1 MLYLKLSAVKLL
13 HFEKGKKMKVIVTSI
28 ISVLVLIVGLSVP
41 AFAVHHGGNRCTD
54 RCADNYRI
62 KKDACDLIPLK
73 HERKICER
81 RAKEAKNDCKHRC
94 H

>member
-1 MLYLKLSAVKLL
+1 
-13 HFEKGKKMKVIVTSI
+13 MKRTKSIVSWTL
-28 ISVLVLIVGLSVP
+28 SVLVLLLGLSAP
-41 AFAVHHGGNRCTD
+41 TFAVRHGGNRCTD

-62 KKDACDLIPLK
+62 KKDACRLIPLK

-81 RAKEAKNDCKHRC
+81 RAKDAKNDCKHRC

>member
-1 MLYLKLSAVKLL
+1 MKQARLFVSSSLL
-13 HFEKGKKMKVIVTSI
+13 A
-28 ISVLVLIVGLSVP
+28 LVLLAGLP
-41 AFAVHHGGNRCTD
+41 ATTFARHGGNRCTD
-54 RCADNYRI
+54 HCADRYKI

-81 RAKEAKNDCKHRC
+81 RAKEEKNDCKHRC

>member
-1 MLYLKLSAVKLL
+1 
-13 HFEKGKKMKVIVTSI
+13 MKQVR
-28 ISVLVLIVGLSVP
+28 LVVGSGLSVLILI
-41 AFAVHHGGNRCTD
+41 AGLSTTTFARRHGSRCTD
-54 RCADNYRI
+54 HCADSYHV
-62 KKDACDLIPLK
+62 KKDACGLIPFK

>member
-1 MLYLKLSAVKLL
+1 
-13 HFEKGKKMKVIVTSI
+13 MKQARLIVSSTA
-28 ISVLVLIVGLSVP
+28 LVLALLAGLP
-41 AFAVHHGGNRCTD
+41 ATTFAVRHGGNRCTH
-54 RCADNYRI
+54 RCADRYKI

-81 RAKEAKNDCKHRC
+81 RAKEDKKDCKHRC

>member
-1 MLYLKLSAVKLL
+1 MNKVKS
-13 HFEKGKKMKVIVTSI
+13 IVSS
-28 ISVLVLIVGLSVP
+28 SVLVLALTAGLSVP
-41 AFAVHHGGNRCTD
+41 AFAVRHGGNRCTD
-54 RCADNYRI
+54 HCADNYRI